1 MANTLRTDRYGN
13 EAQKAQFLNS
23 IFVID
28 DTKTIMDL
36 GSGSGK
42 LTQEL
47 EKTGANVFAVDRRQ
61 PTVDVRHYVQADFF
75 HEAIPVSGVDI
86 AFMLYP
92 YLGEEWWNFN
102 DFLGNVAQT
111 MKKGGFFALDLG
123 YYYTVPFGYTE
134 EFDTPKDDHVL
145 TSFLIRKSGGFM
157 GHMTKKYPE
166 GKTVEYDMMWRIF
179 EQEELAKEVRKSGFE
194 LRHTYLDFKPG
205 EYDGD
210 WLDLPEKTCICVVLE
225 RV

>member
-1 MANTLRTDRYGN
+1 MANNFRTERYGN
-13 EAQKAQFLNS
+13 ETQKAQFLNS

-28 DTKTIMDL
+28 DSKTIMDL

-42 LTQEL
+42 LTREL
-47 EKTGANVFAVDRRQ
+47 EKTGAKVFAVDRRQ
-61 PTVDVRHYVQADFF
+61 PIVEVQRYVQADFF
-75 HEAIPVSGVDI
+75 HEEIPVSGVDI

-102 DFLGNVAQT
+102 EFLHNVART
-111 MKKGGFFALDLG
+111 MEKGGCFALDLG

-134 EFDTPKDDHVL
+134 EFDTPKEDHVL
-145 TSFLIRKSGGFM
+145 TSFLIRKSGGFV
-157 GHMTKKYPE
+157 GHMTKTYPD
-166 GKTVEYDMMWRIF
+166 GQTKEYDMMWRIF
-179 EQEELAKEVRKSGFE
+179 EQDELAVEVLKSGFK

-205 EYDGD
+205 EYEGD
-210 WLDLPEKTCICVVLE
+210 WIDLPEKTKICVVLE